1 MGGSE
6 EETVTRD
13 ESTSDS
19 AGVDDAGESSDPQ
32 SEDPRI
38 EPLERWFDS
47 IERDFDGSQTQKLRG
62 LGKYAVTW
70 LVALSA
76 VGVLFG
82 LILHVLVTLLPFTLF
97 GSHRIK
103 EESHDFSRGRNPTI
117 PYTKS
122 EQSRLTPQC
131 QSQSI

>member
-13 ESTSDS
+13 ESTSDP
-19 AGVDDAGESSDPQ
+19 AEVVDDTGDPSDSQ

-97 GSHRIK
+97 GSLVGNV
-103 EESHDFSRGRNPTI
+103 GRTVGFVLAVWPVAVGGKLND
-117 PYTKS
+117 
-122 EQSRLTPQC
+122 LFG
-131 QSQSI
+131 